1 VGAVRQG
8 EGARDGVGVATWVIK
23 CGEGWRTEET
33 VGMERERSG
42 ADARLFMG
50 GRDGRGEREA
60 ADFVTQYYI
69 VHSMNIQI
77 HSLSVSE

>member
-23 CGEGWRTEET
+23 WREET

-69 VHSMNIQI
+69 VHI
-77 HSLSVSE
+77 